1 MSDAASA
8 LRKIAS
14 DLRAEA
20 DRRDANRK
28 IQTARVV
35 MAAVGV
41 EALRKL
47 AGGRR

>member
-1 MSDAASA
+1 MNDAAA

-20 DRRDANRK
+20 DRRDSARRV
-28 IQTARVV
+28 QSTRVV
-35 MAAVGV
+35 VAAVGI

-47 AGGRR
+47 AGGRP